1 MGKFNKKSPPIEILY
16 LPKKYQ
22 NAFLEGYLDGDGSFD
37 FKRNRISYST
47 VSPTIHFILNQILLK
62 NDIIPISIKSKGK
75 GNKLVKKQRDFYKT
89 LFTKK
94 FNIAGMFHTD
104 KKTNKKYLILPI
116 SSIKEENYCGK
127 VYNLNVEED
136 NSYVFLNSIVHNCIV
151 DEWWTLWDARLSR
164 TAKNIA
170 GANILA
176 RSRKKHLTYV
186 GTSQVADAVEGRIRK
201 VLDFTFYPMMN
212 REETV
217 IKLLMFRGGSVKKA
231 SHFMK
236 AFYFRTELVK
246 TMFDTDELVET
257 ADESKEEEIIVFQQ
271 SFDRKHGYW
280 CECEE
285 CGTKF
290 FEKWEDADKYA
301 NDWWKAN
308 FKTLKGLV

>member
-1 MGKFNKKSPPIEILY
+1 MALVNIVGELGIGKTMSLTYLGWRNWFLKGLKIYSNIHLFKIPYIFIDGLNKLNNCE
-16 LPKKYQ
+16 
-22 NAFLEGYLDGDGSFD
+22 EGY
-37 FKRNRISYST
+37 
-47 VSPTIHFILNQILLK
+47 V
-62 NDIIPISIKSKGK
+62 
-75 GNKLVKKQRDFYKT
+75 
-89 LFTKK
+89 
-94 FNIAGMFHTD
+94 
-104 KKTNKKYLILPI
+104 LI
-116 SSIKEENYCGK
+116 
-127 VYNLNVEED
+127 
-136 NSYVFLNSIVHNCIV
+136 
-151 DEWWTLWDARLSR
+151 DEWWTLYDSRLSR
-164 TAKNIA
+164 TQKNIA

-212 REETV
+212 REETI

-246 TMFDTDELVET
+246 NMFWTDELVET

-271 SFDRKHGYW
+271 AFDIKHGFW
-280 CECEE
+280 CECED

-301 NDWWKAN
+301 NDWWKSN